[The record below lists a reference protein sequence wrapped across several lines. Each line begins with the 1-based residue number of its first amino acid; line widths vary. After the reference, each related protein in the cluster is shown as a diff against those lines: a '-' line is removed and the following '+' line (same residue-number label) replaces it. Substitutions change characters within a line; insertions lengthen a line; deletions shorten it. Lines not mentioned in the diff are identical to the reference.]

1 MRRATKA
8 LAALA
13 ALAASASAAHPAAVP
28 QAAPVNC
35 SRHIRVGVFDDAN
48 PLAASFLTGWM
59 DDEATACY
67 SFHHMST
74 GNRAIEL
81 LAIAR
86 WGYITRNNLVTT
98 REKLYELETD
108 RIESGGANLVL
119 NTLQYFARAN
129 YDYRYRPR
137 PRPGEPE
144 GGSEKPPPRG
154 ILPDVGREPGC
165 VIYIYVQLGP

>member
-48 PLAASFLTGWM
+48 PLAVAFLTGWM
-59 DDEATACY
+59 DNAATTACY

-81 LAIAR
+81 LAN
-86 WGYITRNNLVTT
+86 GDLV
-98 REKLYELETD
+98 
-108 RIESGGANLVL
+108 
-119 NTLQYFARAN
+119 
-129 YDYRYRPR
+129 
-137 PRPGEPE
+137 
-144 GGSEKPPPRG
+144 
-154 ILPDVGREPGC
+154 
-165 VIYIYVQLGP
+165 